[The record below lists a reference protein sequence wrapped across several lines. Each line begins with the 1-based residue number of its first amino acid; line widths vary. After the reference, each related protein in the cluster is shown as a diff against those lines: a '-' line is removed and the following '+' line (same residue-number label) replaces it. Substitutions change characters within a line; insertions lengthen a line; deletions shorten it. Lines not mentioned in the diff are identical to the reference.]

1 MSSALVQDGPPS
13 SSSSNNNNSSQ
24 EIIEEKIQV
33 LNSLLESARSQ
44 GIAAG
49 KKKKSTAKDGK
60 DDNNTASWRLDTARR
75 LSSVS
80 ILIIC
85 LYGLRVVLL
94 VLFLWKDTQC
104 IYVYIS
110 IRFIVI

>member
-13 SSSSNNNNSSQ
+13 SNSSNKSTHEMIDENDNSVL
-24 EIIEEKIQV
+24 E
-33 LNSLLESARSQ
+33 LNSLLESAHSKQ
-44 GIAAG
+44 GITTG

-60 DDNNTASWRLDTARR
+60 EDNTASWRLDTARR

-80 ILIIC
+80 TNNC

-94 VLFLWKDTQC
+94 YLDSD
-104 IYVYIS
+104 I
-110 IRFIVI
+110 

>member
-13 SSSSNNNNSSQ
+13 SSSSNNNNSSH

-80 ILIIC
+80 TNNC

-94 VLFLWKDTQC
+94 VLFMEDTQNGYRILLYC
-104 IYVYIS
+104 IIANC
-110 IRFIVI
+110 

>member
-13 SSSSNNNNSSQ
+13 SSSSSNNSTH
-24 EIIEEKIQV
+24 EKIEEKIQV

-60 DDNNTASWRLDTARR
+60 DDTASWRLDTARR

-80 ILIIC
+80 ILINC
-85 LYGLRVVLL
+85 LYGLR
-94 VLFLWKDTQC
+94 FCWYCLWRK
-104 IYVYIS
+104 ILI
-110 IRFIVI
+110 

>member
-13 SSSSNNNNSSQ
+13 SSSSSNNSTH
-24 EIIEEKIQV
+24 EKIEEKIQV

-44 GIAAG
+44 GIAVG
-49 KKKKSTAKDGK
+49 KKKKSTARDGK

-80 ILIIC
+80 
-85 LYGLRVVLL
+85 Y
-94 VLFLWKDTQC
+94 
-104 IYVYIS
+104 
-110 IRFIVI
+110 